1 VPRPSSLA
9 PSLAVAVL
17 ALASASSLVGCGD
30 AVHDVASSSS
40 IVLDPA
46 GASVWVTSPD
56 DDAVVELAREGGE
69 ELRRVHVE
77 GGPSA
82 LAWVGPRLVVTHDRD
97 TELSVLEP
105 SVSDPTQVEVR
116 RIATPCGGTAGVVAD
131 AALAWVAC
139 PNDDRVVG
147 LEPETGRLARTLVV
161 EGRPTGLA
169 RRDATLFVAAARR
182 GAIVA
187 VDLASEAQREMAPV
201 LAPGVAASQLS
212 SIAIAPSGG
221 VHALYQ
227 RVEADADRERDPR
240 AGGYGD
246 VRDGAP
252 RIEPRVNGPCG
263 DRYARFD
270 GGPLAMSGPSAVAVR
285 GGLLWITHLSTDNVV
300 LARCDE
306 EGGAREGSLEVIA
319 TFRVGRAPRGLA
331 LTDDGRTAFVDVGFD
346 WALARLDAPSDPTSS
361 VLTPT
366 FARRRERGAAFLS
379 DEALRG
385 RSAFFDAVDTHLTP
399 SGVVTCGTCHPY
411 GGEDGLSWFFHTT
424 GVPRKLRRTPPAWG
438 ARAALAPFHW
448 DGEFRDGALL
458 SQTTTREL
466 MQGDGLLVDFD
477 AIAAFM
483 RELPPPPPRPIL
495 DAAAY
500 ARGEAVFVRAGCGD
514 CHLEPLRT
522 DGILHTILAP
532 TSDADATLAA
542 ADTPPLAGVRAR
554 APYFHDGRAPTL
566 RDTLTVP
573 DDAHGR
579 TSTLT
584 DAEIDDLV
592 AYLESL

>member
-1 VPRPSSLA
+1 VGDTTSSLA
-9 PSLAVAVL
+9 RWGL
-17 ALASASSLVGCGD
+17 ALSLLSSGCGGEL
-30 AVHDVASSSS
+30 HDVASSSS
-40 IVLDPA
+40 IVLDPS
-46 GASVWVTSPD
+46 GASVWVGSPD
-56 DDAVVELAREGGE
+56 DDVVVELAREGGA
-69 ELRRVHVE
+69 ELRRVRVE

-82 LAWVGPRLVVTHDRD
+82 LAWVETQLVVTHERD
-97 TELSVLEP
+97 AEVSVLDP
-105 SVSDPTQVEVR
+105 SLADVAAIEVR
-116 RIATPCGGTAGVVAD
+116 RIPTPCGGTAGAVAD
-131 AALAWVAC
+131 GTRAWIAC
-139 PNDDRVVG
+139 PNDDRVVAID
-147 LEPETGRLARTLVV
+147 PRTGRLERTIAV

-169 RRDATLFVAAARR
+169 RRDGTLLVAAARR

-187 VDLASEAQREMAPV
+187 IDLVSGAQRV
-201 LAPGVAASQLS
+201 LAPTLSRGVAASQL
-212 SIAIAPSGG
+212 AAVTVAPGGG
-221 VHALYQ
+221 VHASYQ
-227 RVEADADRERDPR
+227 RVEVDADRERDPR
-240 AGGYGD
+240 TGGYGD

-252 RIEPRVNGPCG
+252 RIEPRLLGPCG

-270 GGPLAMSGPSAVAVR
+270 GGPLAMSGPSALAAR
-285 GGLLWITHLSTDNVV
+285 GGLLWIAHLYTDNVV
-300 LARCDE
+300 LARCEE
-306 EGGAREGSLEVIA
+306 EGDAREGSLEVIA
-319 TFRVGRAPRGLA
+319 TFRVGRAPRGIA
-331 LTDDGRTAFVDVGFD
+331 LSDDGRTAFVDVGFD
-346 WALARLDAPSDPTSS
+346 WAIARLDAPSAPSGS

-366 FARRRERGAAFLS
+366 FARRRERGPALLS

-411 GGEDGLSWFFHTT
+411 GGEDGLSWFLHTT

-448 DGEFRDGALL
+448 DGEFRDGARL

-466 MQGDGLLVDFD
+466 MQGDGLLVDFE
-477 AIAAFM
+477 AIATFM
-483 RELPPPPPRPIL
+483 REALPPPPRPIE
-495 DAAAY
+495 DAEAH
-500 ARGEAVFVRAGCGD
+500 ARGEAAFVRAGCGE

-522 DGILHTILAP
+522 DGMLHAILAP
-532 TSDADATLAA
+532 TDDTDATLAA

-554 APYFHDGRAPTL
+554 APYFHDGRAPSL

-592 AYLESL
+592 VYLESL